1 MALQPAAGA
10 RDLNPRE
17 VDGNRWLCDQLAEV
31 YRRWGYAEVA
41 PPLVERLETL
51 EAGGGIRD
59 RDLVRLASDEPLGLR
74 PEMTASIARAACT
87 RLAGRPRPLRL
98 WSEGAVFRTALSD
111 TGQHRLE
118 ERLQSGVEL
127 LGADATQALVADAEL
142 LRLLLAC
149 LRQLQIEARHRP
161 TLLIGHH
168 GVLTALL
175 DQVPAEQ
182 RLATRQ
188 ALITYDPLSL
198 AALNLPAHQRT
209 GLLQLMRLR
218 GDAEA
223 VLYQLEQQLGP
234 SPLLDQ
240 LAGTLK
246 SVAAVAERQGVRVQ
260 LDPSFQP
267 HFDLYDG
274 LVLKLVCQG
283 PVAPVAIASGGRY
296 DALVARFGGAA
307 GGMGFRRACGCDH
320 FIRHPLC
327 GIGVEDGD
335 PRRGSWHHVLAPT
348 ADAALR
354 LAWTH
359 LAQRPPPPDQSG
371 NGLMPQAA
379 SAWAQRGAKEQ
390 PSGSAFRAGGAP
402 GTASSRVPGTAP
414 TRLAARRPLE

>member
-59 RDLVRLASDEPLGLR
+59 RELVRLASDEPLGLR

-87 RLAGRPRPLRL
+87 RLASRPRPLRL
-98 WSEGAVFRTALSD
+98 WSSGAVFRSALSD
-111 TGQHRLE
+111 VGQPRLE

-149 LRQLQIEARHRP
+149 LRQLQITADHQP
-161 TLLIGHH
+161 TLLLGHH
-168 GVLTALL
+168 GILSALL
-175 DQVPAEQ
+175 DQVPAQQ

-188 ALITYDPLSL
+188 ALINFDPLAL
-198 AALNLPAHQRT
+198 ADLELPGHQRQ
-209 GLLQLMRLR
+209 GLQQLLRLR
-218 GDAEA
+218 GDTKA
-223 VLYQLEQQLGP
+223 VLYQLEQLLGP
-234 SPLLDQ
+234 SSLLEQ
-240 LAGTLK
+240 LAGTLN
-246 SVAAVAERQGVRVQ
+246 SVAAVAAGQGVRLQ

-283 PVAPVAIASGGRY
+283 PVAPVPLASGGRY

-307 GGMGFRRACGCDH
+307 GGMGFSFDVEAIRELIGTEASAPERPAATLVAYGTEGQLGEALDLLEALHRDGARAELLQSPCAS
-320 FIRHPLC
+320 R
-327 GIGVEDGD
+327 
-335 PRRGSWHHVLAPT
+335 
-348 ADAALR
+348 ADAEAV
-354 LAWTH
+354 
-359 LAQRPPPPDQSG
+359 
-371 NGLMPQAA
+371 AA
-379 SAWAQRGAKEQ
+379 ERGCAACHWI
-390 PSGSAFRAGGAP
+390 GS
-402 GTASSRVPGTAP
+402 
-414 TRLAARRPLE
+414 

>member
-51 EAGGGIRD
+51 EAGGGISD
-59 RDLVRLASDEPLGLR
+59 QELVRLASDEPLGLR

-98 WSEGAVFRTALSD
+98 WSSGAVFRSAVSD
-111 TGQHRLE
+111 AGQHRLE

-127 LGADATQALVADAEL
+127 LGADCSQALVADAEL

-149 LRQLQIEARHRP
+149 LRQLQVCAEHQP
-161 TLLIGHH
+161 TLLLGHH
-168 GVLTALL
+168 GLLTALL

-188 ALITYDPLSL
+188 ALINFDPLAL
-198 AALNLPAHQRT
+198 AALELPAHQRQ
-209 GLLQLMRLR
+209 GLQQLMRLR
-218 GDAEA
+218 GDAKA
-223 VLYQLEQQLGP
+223 VLYQLEQLLGP
-234 SPLLDQ
+234 SALLDQ
-240 LAGTLK
+240 LAGTLN
-246 SVAAVAERQGVRVQ
+246 SVAAVAAEQGVRIQ

-283 PVAPVAIASGGRY
+283 AVAPVAIASGGRY

-307 GGMGFRRACGCDH
+307 GGMGFSFDIEA
-320 FIRHPLC
+320 IRDLL
-327 GIGVEDGD
+327 GTE
-335 PRRGSWHHVLAPT
+335 STAP
-348 ADAALR
+348 
-354 LAWTH
+354 
-359 LAQRPPPPDQSG
+359 QRPEITLVAYGSATQLTSALDQLESLHRSG
-371 NGLMPQAA
+371 ARAELLQTPYPSQAEAEAIA
-379 SAWAQRGAKEQ
+379 SQRGCAACHWI
-390 PSGSAFRAGGAP
+390 GS
-402 GTASSRVPGTAP
+402 
-414 TRLAARRPLE
+414 

>member
-51 EAGGGIRD
+51 EAGGGISD
-59 RDLVRLASDEPLGLR
+59 QELVRLASDEPLGLR

-98 WSEGAVFRTALSD
+98 WSSGAVFRSAVSD
-111 TGQHRLE
+111 AGQHRLE

-127 LGADATQALVADAEL
+127 LGADCSQALVADAEL

-149 LRQLQIEARHRP
+149 LRQLQVSAEHQP
-161 TLLIGHH
+161 TLLLGHH
-168 GVLTALL
+168 GLLTALL

-188 ALITYDPLSL
+188 ALINFDPLAL
-198 AALNLPAHQRT
+198 AALELPAHQRQ
-209 GLLQLMRLR
+209 GLQQLMRLR
-218 GDAEA
+218 GDAKA
-223 VLYQLEQQLGP
+223 VLYQLEQLLGP
-234 SPLLDQ
+234 SALLDQ
-240 LAGTLK
+240 LAGTLN
-246 SVAAVAERQGVRVQ
+246 SVAAVAAEQGVRIQ

-283 PVAPVAIASGGRY
+283 AVAPVAIASGGRY

-307 GGMGFRRACGCDH
+307 GGMGFSFDIEA
-320 FIRHPLC
+320 IRDLL
-327 GIGVEDGD
+327 GTE
-335 PRRGSWHHVLAPT
+335 STAP
-348 ADAALR
+348 
-354 LAWTH
+354 
-359 LAQRPPPPDQSG
+359 QRPEITLVAYGSAAQLTSALDQLESLHRSG
-371 NGLMPQAA
+371 ARAELLQTPCPSQAEAEAIA
-379 SAWAQRGAKEQ
+379 SQRGCAACHWI
-390 PSGSAFRAGGAP
+390 GS
-402 GTASSRVPGTAP
+402 
-414 TRLAARRPLE
+414 

>member
-51 EAGGGIRD
+51 EAGGGISD
-59 RDLVRLASDEPLGLR
+59 QELVRLASDEPLGLR

-98 WSEGAVFRTALSD
+98 WSSGAVFRSAVSD
-111 TGQHRLE
+111 AGQHRLE

-127 LGADATQALVADAEL
+127 LGADCSQALVADAEL

-149 LRQLQIEARHRP
+149 LRQLQVSAEHKP
-161 TLLIGHH
+161 TLLLGHH
-168 GVLTALL
+168 GLLTALL

-188 ALITYDPLSL
+188 ALINFDPLAL
-198 AALNLPAHQRT
+198 AELELPAHQRQ
-209 GLLQLMRLR
+209 GLQQLMRLR
-218 GDAEA
+218 GDAKA
-223 VLYQLEQQLGP
+223 VLYQLEQLLGP
-234 SPLLDQ
+234 APLLDQ
-240 LAGTLK
+240 LAGTLS
-246 SVAAVAERQGVRVQ
+246 SVATVAAEQGVRLQ

-283 PVAPVAIASGGRY
+283 AVAPVAIASGGRY

-307 GGMGFRRACGCDH
+307 GGMGFSFDIEA
-320 FIRHPLC
+320 IRDLL
-327 GIGVEDGD
+327 GTE
-335 PRRGSWHHVLAPT
+335 STAP
-348 ADAALR
+348 
-354 LAWTH
+354 
-359 LAQRPPPPDQSG
+359 QRPEITLVAYSTAAQLSTALDQLESLHRSG
-371 NGLMPQAA
+371 ARAELLQTPCPSQAEAEAIA
-379 SAWAQRGAKEQ
+379 SQRGCAACHWI
-390 PSGSAFRAGGAP
+390 GS
-402 GTASSRVPGTAP
+402 
-414 TRLAARRPLE
+414 

>member
-59 RDLVRLASDEPLGLR
+59 RELVRLASDEPLGLR

-87 RLAGRPRPLRL
+87 RLASRPRPLRL
-98 WSEGAVFRTALSD
+98 WSSGAVFRSALSD
-111 TGQHRLE
+111 VGQPRLE

-149 LRQLQIEARHRP
+149 LRQLQITADHQP
-161 TLLIGHH
+161 TLLLGHH
-168 GVLTALL
+168 GILSALL
-175 DQVPAEQ
+175 DQVPAQQ

-188 ALITYDPLSL
+188 ALINFDPLAL
-198 AALNLPAHQRT
+198 ADLELPGHQRQ
-209 GLLQLMRLR
+209 GLQQLLRLR
-218 GDAEA
+218 GDTKA
-223 VLYQLEQQLGP
+223 VLYQLEQLLGP
-234 SPLLDQ
+234 SSLLEQ
-240 LAGTLK
+240 LAGTLN
-246 SVAAVAERQGVRVQ
+246 SVAAVAAGQGVRLQ

-283 PVAPVAIASGGRY
+283 PVAPVALASGGRY

-307 GGMGFRRACGCDH
+307 GGMGFSFDVEAIRELIGTEASAPERPAATLVAYGTEGLLGEALDRLEALHRDGARAELLQSPCAS
-320 FIRHPLC
+320 R
-327 GIGVEDGD
+327 
-335 PRRGSWHHVLAPT
+335 
-348 ADAALR
+348 ADAEAV
-354 LAWTH
+354 
-359 LAQRPPPPDQSG
+359 
-371 NGLMPQAA
+371 AA
-379 SAWAQRGAKEQ
+379 DRGCAACHWI
-390 PSGSAFRAGGAP
+390 GS
-402 GTASSRVPGTAP
+402 
-414 TRLAARRPLE
+414 

>member
-51 EAGGGIRD
+51 EAGGGISD
-59 RDLVRLASDEPLGLR
+59 QELVRLASDEPLGLR

-98 WSEGAVFRTALSD
+98 WSSGAVFRSAVSD
-111 TGQHRLE
+111 AGQHRLE

-127 LGADATQALVADAEL
+127 LGADSSQALVADAEL

-149 LRQLQIEARHRP
+149 LRQLQVSAEHKP
-161 TLLIGHH
+161 TLLLGHH
-168 GVLTALL
+168 GLLTALL

-188 ALITYDPLSL
+188 ALINFDPLSL
-198 AALNLPAHQRT
+198 AELELPAQQRQ
-209 GLLQLMRLR
+209 GLQQLMRLR
-218 GDAEA
+218 GDAKA
-223 VLYQLEQQLGP
+223 VLYQLEQLLGP
-234 SPLLDQ
+234 APLLDQ
-240 LAGTLK
+240 LAGTLN
-246 SVAAVAERQGVRVQ
+246 SVADVAAEQGVRLQ

-283 PVAPVAIASGGRY
+283 IVAPVAIASGGRY

-307 GGMGFRRACGCDH
+307 GGMGFSFDIEAIRDLLGTDSTAPQRPEITLVAYSDAAQLTAALDQLENLHGSGGRAELLQTPC
-320 FIRHPLC
+320 
-327 GIGVEDGD
+327 
-335 PRRGSWHHVLAPT
+335 PT
-348 ADAALR
+348 KAKADAI
-354 LAWTH
+354 
-359 LAQRPPPPDQSG
+359 
-371 NGLMPQAA
+371 A
-379 SAWAQRGAKEQ
+379 SQRGCAACHWI
-390 PSGSAFRAGGAP
+390 GS
-402 GTASSRVPGTAP
+402 
-414 TRLAARRPLE
+414 